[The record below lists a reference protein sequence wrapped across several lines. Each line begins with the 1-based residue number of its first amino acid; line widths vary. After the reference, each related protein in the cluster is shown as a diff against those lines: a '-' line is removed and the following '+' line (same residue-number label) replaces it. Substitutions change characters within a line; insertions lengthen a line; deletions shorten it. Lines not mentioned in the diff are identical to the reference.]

1 MLQPVSHYIL
11 CNTFFVVIWHSCSEP
26 LLLFLPVTFLIFIY
40 FALLHLT
47 EDQEANTESISTALH
62 MFVRLLLASLRLNQ
76 GTAIV

>member
-1 MLQPVSHYIL
+1 M
-11 CNTFFVVIWHSCSEP
+11 
-26 LLLFLPVTFLIFIY
+26 TFLIFIY

-76 GTAIV
+76 GTALYDLLFVFHIIQMYTLHPSIVIFL